1 MTKGLIKTKM
11 KKLLIIDSN
20 SIINRAFYGV
30 RYLSA
35 KDGTPTNA
43 IYGFLNTLFKLI
55 EEVKPDYL
63 CTAYDL
69 KAPTFRHKLYDGYKA
84 QRKPM
89 PEDLKKQMPISKEI
103 LSAMG
108 IKHYELE
115 GYEADDI
122 IGTVS
127 RICDENGTVCYIA
140 TGDKDD
146 LQLATDKTQVILT
159 VTRNGVN
166 ETTYY
171 DDKAVKERYHVTPTE
186 FIDIKALMGDPSDNI
201 PGVPGVGEK
210 TAMSLI
216 EKYKSIEYIYEH
228 LDEIGLKGAMLKK
241 VTEGKDSAFMSKTLA
256 TIDRNVPIDF
266 DIEECRFGGTL
277 SDCATGEVHSILAR
291 LNLNSI
297 IKRLDFAPEEAKK
310 TETENIFDGAVIKEI
325 TAPEQLAEFAKNV
338 KDELSFS
345 FDFDGDRLSTVGLAD
360 GNNAV
365 GIDMYSVDEQKV
377 TKELAELFSKKDIK
391 LYGCGVKEDIV
402 KLHEKINFENL
413 KYDVEIAEYLI
424 NPAKSDYAIA
434 SLIFGYFGIELAKE
448 QSNQV
453 SMFDDSTDYEMAA
466 KRALAIKPLMKK
478 TSEMLE
484 KNGQLKLYY
493 DIELPL
499 VGVLADMQIY
509 GIHIDR
515 KQLNEFSEMLD
526 GRINELVN
534 EIYRLAGEEFN
545 INSPKQL
552 GVILFE
558 KLGLTAVKKT
568 KTGYSTN
575 ADVLE
580 KLKGKHPI
588 IEEIMEYRQLAK
600 LKSTYCDGLSAVIN
614 SKTGRIH
621 SQFKQTVTVTGRI
634 SSTEPNMQNIPVR
647 TSLGRELRKMFI
659 AENEDY
665 VLVDADYSQIELRV
679 LAHIADDKTM
689 IKAFCNNEDIH
700 AVTAS
705 QVLGIPLSEVTAE
718 QRSSA
723 KAVNFGIVYGIG
735 EYSLAQDLKIPVKA
749 AKAYINGYLEKYS
762 GVREYMARI
771 KQEAEHDGF
780 VKTMMN
786 RIRYIPEL
794 KSTNH
799 NVHAFGE
806 RVALNTPIQGTAAD
820 IIKAAMVNVHRRL
833 KEEKMKSRLILQ
845 VHDELIIESPKAE
858 VEKASQILKEEME
871 NVIVLSVPLRA
882 DVGSGYSWYSAKG

>member
-345 FDFDGDRLSTVGLAD
+345 FDFDGDRLSTVGLAN

-448 QSNQV
+448 QSKQV

-493 DIELPL
+493 DI
-499 VGVLADMQIY
+499 
-509 GIHIDR
+509 
-515 KQLNEFSEMLD
+515 
-526 GRINELVN
+526 
-534 EIYRLAGEEFN
+534 
-545 INSPKQL
+545 
-552 GVILFE
+552 
-558 KLGLTAVKKT
+558 
-568 KTGYSTN
+568 
-575 ADVLE
+575 
-580 KLKGKHPI
+580 
-588 IEEIMEYRQLAK
+588 
-600 LKSTYCDGLSAVIN
+600 
-614 SKTGRIH
+614 
-621 SQFKQTVTVTGRI
+621 
-634 SSTEPNMQNIPVR
+634 
-647 TSLGRELRKMFI
+647 
-659 AENEDY
+659 
-665 VLVDADYSQIELRV
+665 
-679 LAHIADDKTM
+679 
-689 IKAFCNNEDIH
+689 
-700 AVTAS
+700 
-705 QVLGIPLSEVTAE
+705 
-718 QRSSA
+718 
-723 KAVNFGIVYGIG
+723 
-735 EYSLAQDLKIPVKA
+735 
-749 AKAYINGYLEKYS
+749 
-762 GVREYMARI
+762 
-771 KQEAEHDGF
+771 
-780 VKTMMN
+780 
-786 RIRYIPEL
+786 
-794 KSTNH
+794 
-799 NVHAFGE
+799 
-806 RVALNTPIQGTAAD
+806 
-820 IIKAAMVNVHRRL
+820 
-833 KEEKMKSRLILQ
+833 
-845 VHDELIIESPKAE
+845 
-858 VEKASQILKEEME
+858 
-871 NVIVLSVPLRA
+871 
-882 DVGSGYSWYSAKG
+882 